1 MTDVAERRKR
11 GQDKAGGWGE
21 TLRTVVYAV
30 LIAVV
35 VRTFADRAV
44 QHPLGVDDPD
54 AAGRRL
60 SVRLQVFLRL
70 QQALLPVLA
79 GLLLRPHPLP
89 HARARRR
96 GGVQVSRRPGP
107 GPEPH
112 RLHQAHRRPAGRSYP
127 GHQRHPQ
134 HQRQAGRAHQ
144 DGRLCAGR
152 RRLLSHRHPLQRG
165 AAQRS
170 PPRDHRE
177 QRQRPVRQHAGIH
190 RAAQPLLHD
199 GRQSRRFARQPH
211 HADAEQRPGRAA
223 RLVRAGREPGRPR
236 RVHLLLARPDR
247 SGLARAVEVAVGR
260 SASAASSWRST
271 EVRALGSRAG
281 SGARLRASRAAGRG
295 ADPSQRPR
303 PPARPQGGLSQRQR
317 AARIPRR
324 SRAVARH
331 GRPAAAPLPARARGR
346 PGAALLGAGAGRH
359 SR

>member
-21 TLRTVVYAV
+21 TAPHGRLCGVDRS
-30 LIAVV
+30 
-35 VRTFADRAV
+35 RCADIRHRAV
-44 QHPLGVDDPD
+44 QHSLGIDDPD

-79 GLLLRPHPLP
+79 GLLLRPHLLP

-107 GPEPH
+107 GPEPY
-112 RLHQAHRRPAGRSYP
+112 RLHQAHRRPAGRSHP

-152 RRLLSHRHPLQRG
+152 RRLLSHRHALQRG
-165 AAQRS
+165 AAQRP

-177 QRQRPVRQHAGIH
+177 QRQRAVRQHAGIH
-190 RAAQPLLHD
+190 RAARPLLHD
-199 GRQSRRFARQPH
+199 GRQSRQFARQPH
-211 HADAEQRPGRAA
+211 QADAAQRPRLRDSSAGTCRPRTWSAA
-223 RLVRAGREPGRPR
+223 PSSSSSRTTRRRRAGSSRGNGRR
-236 RVHLLLARPDR
+236 
-247 SGLARAVEVAVGR
+247 R

-271 EVRALGSRAG
+271 E
-281 SGARLRASRAAGRG
+281 ASR
-295 ADPSQRPR
+295 PW
-303 PPARPQGGLSQRQR
+303 
-317 AARIPRR
+317 I
-324 SRAVARH
+324 
-331 GRPAAAPLPARARGR
+331 
-346 PGAALLGAGAGRH
+346 
-359 SR
+359 